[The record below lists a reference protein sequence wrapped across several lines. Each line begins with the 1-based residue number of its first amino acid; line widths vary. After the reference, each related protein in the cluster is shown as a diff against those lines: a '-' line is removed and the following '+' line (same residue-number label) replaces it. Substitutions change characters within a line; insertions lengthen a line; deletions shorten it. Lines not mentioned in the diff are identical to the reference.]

1 MTTPTDFSVCP
12 RCGDEIPPDNDATG
26 EGPVYWT
33 ISEEPFCSM
42 ECVIFVHRM
51 WLKRKEGRAEMSAAE
66 VLAALK
72 DRAELNKQQGQNG

>member
-33 ISEEPFCSM
+33 LSGDPFCSM
-42 ECVIFVHRM
+42 ECVIFTHRQ
-51 WLKRKEGRAEMSAAE
+51 WLKEKERAEPE
-66 VLAALK
+66 PW
-72 DRAELNKQQGQNG
+72 GQNG